1 MPTNPRTVAVVEDNT
16 SCRLALQRILYAHGY
31 RVEAFESAEAYLA
44 VADVSLAFCLVVDV
58 QLGAGL
64 TGFELAEEIAASGLS
79 RPVIFMSAADDDDAQ
94 RRARELGCVEFLA
107 KPFSVDA
114 LFAAIHRASTLR
126 P

>member
-1 MPTNPRTVAVVEDNT
+1 
-16 SCRLALQRILYAHGY
+16 
-31 RVEAFESAEAYLA
+31 
-44 VADVSLAFCLVVDV
+44 
-58 QLGAGL
+58 
-64 TGFELAEEIAASGLS
+64 
-79 RPVIFMSAADDDDAQ
+79 MSAADDDDAQ

>member
-1 MPTNPRTVAVVEDNT
+1 M
-16 SCRLALQRILYAHGY
+16 
-31 RVEAFESAEAYLA
+31 EAFESAEAYLA

-64 TGFELAEEIAASGLS
+64 TGFELAEEIAASGLP